1 MDLPELVKRLVKAK
15 DKSDGVT
22 MLEILEALEQQ
33 TITVELL
40 KTTKVGHIINKLR
53 KYNHLGVKTKAR
65 ELLQKWKSAVRKP
78 SKSSGEAK
86 KDVISSTKP
95 TTPPKSPKMSNPG
108 GVEVWDIEEQQ
119 TMMKIRNVVR
129 KKLALA
135 LEHEPVT
142 VNYVKTAV
150 DIENKLWFEHGQ
162 DKKRYSQQY
171 RDICFNLRDKK
182 NMDFK
187 TRVLN
192 GEIEPKEIVYLR
204 PEDMASKSQ
213 SKAREESKKWI
224 LAAQNL
230 DLQMAAAQKL
240 TEDYRCGKCGNKRC
254 SYFQMQTRG
263 ADEPMTTFVTCT
275 KCNNKWKD

>member
-1 MDLPELVKRLVKAK
+1 MELPELVKRLIKAK
-15 DKSDGVT
+15 DQNDGVT
-22 MLEILEALEQQ
+22 VIEILEALETQ

-53 KYNHLGVKTKAR
+53 KFKHPKVQSMAR
-65 ELLQKWKSAVRKP
+65 ELLQKWKNAVRRP
-78 SKSSGEAK
+78 SKGAEAK
-86 KDVISSTKP
+86 KEVIATKP
-95 TTPPKSPKMSNPG
+95 KNPAPKPPKKRTAEG
-108 GVEVWDIEEQQ
+108 IEVWDIESQL
-119 TMMKIRNVVR
+119 TMQKIRNVVR
-129 KKLALA
+129 KKLSLA
-135 LEHEPVT
+135 LEHEPAT
-142 VNYVKTAV
+142 CNYVKIAV

-182 NMDFK
+182 NTDFK
-187 TRVLN
+187 NRVLSL
-192 GEIEPKEIVYLR
+192 EIEPREIVYLC

-213 SKAREESKKWI
+213 TKARDDAKKWT

-240 TEDYRCGKCGNKRC
+240 TEDYRCGKCGNKKC

-263 ADEPMTTFVTCT
+263 ADEPMTTFVTCI